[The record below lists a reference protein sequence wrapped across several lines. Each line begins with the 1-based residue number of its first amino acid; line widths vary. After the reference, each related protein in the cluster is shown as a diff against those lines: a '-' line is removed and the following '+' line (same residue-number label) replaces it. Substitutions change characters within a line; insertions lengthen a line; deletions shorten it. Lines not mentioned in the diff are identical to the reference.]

1 MWKLPVAGLIARG
14 VEARR
19 VVCRWVFITYSNPE
33 KYLGPFVT
41 GRKVLNVVNGN
52 GKMEYAHLWRFLPRR
67 IGPLSIDQLEKSE
80 LNVFLHP
87 TANISNIA
95 PSKPRLPRV
104 VAQLP

>member
-41 GRKVLNVVNGN
+41 G
-52 GKMEYAHLWRFLPRR
+52 KMEYAHLWRFLPRG
-67 IGPLSIDQLEKSE
+67 IGLLSIDQLEKSE

-95 PSKPRLPRV
+95 PSKPRLPIV